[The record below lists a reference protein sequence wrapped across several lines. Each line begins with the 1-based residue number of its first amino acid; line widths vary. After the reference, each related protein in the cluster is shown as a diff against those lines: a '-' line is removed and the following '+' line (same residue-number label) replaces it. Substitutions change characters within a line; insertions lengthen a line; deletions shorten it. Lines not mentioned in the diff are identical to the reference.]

1 MKIVLKNGVL
11 QELMEQ
17 YDLSVYGLAEKLE
30 VAPTTIY
37 RIMNGSRGLGNDMI
51 AKLLNTFALSEAD
64 FDKLFILQT
73 ELPKGNS
80 KSSGNKSR

>member
-80 KSSGNKSR
+80 KEVI

>member
-73 ELPKGNS
+73 ELPKGNR
-80 KSSGNKSR
+80 KEVI

>member
-1 MKIVLKNGVL
+1 VKIVLKNGVL

-80 KSSGNKSR
+80 KEVI

>member
-30 VAPTTIY
+30 FAPTTIY

-80 KSSGNKSR
+80 KEVI

>member
-64 FDKLFILQT
+64 FDKHFILQT

-80 KSSGNKSR
+80 KEVI

>member
-73 ELPKGNS
+73 ELPKGNG
-80 KSSGNKSR
+80 KEVI

>member
-1 MKIVLKNGVL
+1 
-11 QELMEQ
+11 MEQ

-73 ELPKGNS
+73 ELPKDNS
-80 KSSGNKSR
+80 KEVI

>member
-11 QELMEQ
+11 QKLMEQ

-64 FDKLFILQT
+64 FDKLFILQA
-73 ELPKGNS
+73 ELPKGND
-80 KSSGNKSR
+80 KEVI

>member
-80 KSSGNKSR
+80 KEMII

>member
-73 ELPKGNS
+73 ELQKGNS
-80 KSSGNKSR
+80 KEVL

>member
-73 ELPKGNS
+73 ELPNS
-80 KSSGNKSR
+80 KEVI

>member
-1 MKIVLKNGVL
+1 
-11 QELMEQ
+11 MEQ

-80 KSSGNKSR
+80 KEVI

>member
-37 RIMNGSRGLGNDMI
+37 RIMNGSRGIGNDMI

-80 KSSGNKSR
+80 KEVI